1 MMHQHSNLSLAEV
14 YFSPSGRIN
23 RSTYWLKGVLLLNV
37 IWWMIIVAAVA
48 GFVYWGYNITTD
60 YRGWLAPSRIE
71 QAANTPEF
79 VISIIVVSIIAIGMF
94 WWNGYCVA
102 VKRLHDRGKS
112 AGFYWL
118 WFVLSMIPIVNIA
131 VYIWVIVELGFLE
144 GDLVANQ
151 YGYATT
157 GPYQGQPTPSNYYG
171 GAPGYAP
178 KLSQTQTAIPSSTS
192 AWTKDCPHCAETIRY
207 EAIKCRYCGADL
219 SVDPGLD
226 PRSEAASEAE
236 LPAEHIGAD
245 AATPESM
252 SGSITNVASAHG
264 DQNII
269 LGGDGI
275 EYTFSSNDWQS
286 RTFQPAVGA
295 KVRFDVQGTRAV
307 NVTAGSGMRS
317 LPSST

>member
-1 MMHQHSNLSLAEV
+1 MIARETNLSLAEV
-14 YFSPSGRIN
+14 YFSPTGRIN
-23 RSTYWLKGVLLLNV
+23 RSTYWLKGVLLLSV
-37 IWWMIIVAAVA
+37 IWLVIIAAVA
-48 GFVYWGYNITTD
+48 AGFAYWGYNITTD
-60 YRGWLAPSRIE
+60 YYRWPAPNRAE
-71 QAANTPEF
+71 QLINIPEF
-79 VISIIVVSIIAIGMF
+79 VISIIVVSLIAVAVF
-94 WWNGYCVA
+94 WWNNYCVA

-171 GAPGYAP
+171 GAPAYAP
-178 KLSQTQTAIPSSTS
+178 NPSQAQTAILSSAS
-192 AWTKDCPHCAETIRY
+192 EWTKICPHCAETIRY

-219 SVDPGLD
+219 SVDPGYGA
-226 PRSEAASEAE
+226 EYETVSEAE
-236 LPAEHIGAD
+236 SSAEHIGAE
-245 AATPESM
+245 TPAPDSM

-269 LGGDGI
+269 LGDDGI